1 MKALELK
8 NSLLNSEYDKTIA
21 DLYEDK
27 TLLKYQRKRYID
39 AIDSFVEL
47 YGDNEVDIYSAAGRS
62 EVGGNH
68 TDHQHGCVLA
78 ASINLDAIAVVSKR
92 KDIIKVVSD
101 DFDIR
106 EISINNLE
114 KKDDEE
120 GTSESLIR
128 GVVSKLKENGYQVGG
143 FNAYVTSDVL
153 MGAGLSSS
161 ASFEVLIGTIISG
174 LYNDMKI
181 DMVTIAK
188 AGQYAENVYFGLC

>member
-78 ASINLDAIAVVSKR
+78 ASINLDAIAGLFRMFRENSQNVKILSKWFLMTLISEKSVS
-92 KDIIKVVSD
+92 II
-101 DFDIR
+101 
-106 EISINNLE
+106 
-114 KKDDEE
+114 
-120 GTSESLIR
+120 
-128 GVVSKLKENGYQVGG
+128 
-143 FNAYVTSDVL
+143 
-153 MGAGLSSS
+153 
-161 ASFEVLIGTIISG
+161 
-174 LYNDMKI
+174 
-181 DMVTIAK
+181 
-188 AGQYAENVYFGLC
+188 

>member
-1 MKALELK
+1 MKSLELK

-128 GVVSKLKENGYQVGG
+128 GVVSKLKEMDIKLVGS
-143 FNAYVTSDVL
+143 TP
-153 MGAGLSSS
+153 M
-161 ASFEVLIGTIISG
+161 
-174 LYNDMKI
+174 
-181 DMVTIAK
+181 
-188 AGQYAENVYFGLC
+188 

>member
-114 KKDDEE
+114 
-120 GTSESLIR
+120 
-128 GVVSKLKENGYQVGG
+128 
-143 FNAYVTSDVL
+143 
-153 MGAGLSSS
+153 
-161 ASFEVLIGTIISG
+161 
-174 LYNDMKI
+174 
-181 DMVTIAK
+181 
-188 AGQYAENVYFGLC
+188 

>member
-1 MKALELK
+1 MKSLELK

-128 GVVSKLKENGYQVGG
+128 GVVSKLKENGYQ
-143 FNAYVTSDVL
+143 TP
-153 MGAGLSSS
+153 M
-161 ASFEVLIGTIISG
+161 
-174 LYNDMKI
+174 
-181 DMVTIAK
+181 
-188 AGQYAENVYFGLC
+188 